1 METLKPALKP
11 GYTRV
16 LLNEIVVSEEH
27 PTLTTTSM
35 DNMILAHFALRE
47 HAEDKWKA
55 TLEKAGLKF

>member
-27 PTLTTTSM
+27 PTLTTTST

-47 HAEDKWKA
+47 HAEDK
-55 TLEKAGLKF
+55 